1 MFVFNPF
8 ALAAQFVPSVVMQ
21 VYLVLM
27 IVAVAVGTSLDTYHK
42 GSAKFFARRREKANA
57 LAERQ
62 LGSIEV
68 TSLAARTIGEAA
80 TSGELGKSRRRM
92 AHLLMMYG
100 FFLYVI
106 TTIVMVFADS
116 SAKATQGIVP
126 ALWDIGALMVVGGGM
141 WFFFYLRVNV
151 AYDGASPL
159 SPRPRRPVHRLA
171 DPKRC
176 VRADLA
182 FRADDL
188 GDRHRD
194 AGRLRP
200 LRRFHDAAIRF
211 GVLVEVRPY
220 VLQARGG
227 VPAAGRGGK
236 RRLRPPEPRSRPQP
250 KELMV
255 CLPTPT

>member
-57 LAERQ
+57 LAERR

-92 AHLLMMYG
+92 AHLLIMYG

-106 TTIVMVFADS
+106 TTIVMVFAGS
-116 SAKATQGIVP
+116 TAKATQGIVP
-126 ALWDIGALMVVGGGM
+126 ALWDIGAMMVVGGGV

-159 SPRPRRPVHRLA
+159 HLG
-171 DPKRC
+171 
-176 VRADLA
+176 RADLFIGSLILSAA
-182 FRADDL
+182 FALIWHFVQTISATATATLVVFALYVVFTTLLFGSVFWSKFAHMFYKPVVAFQRRVEEASGASDL
-188 GDRHRD
+188 
-194 AGRLRP
+194 P
-200 LRRFHDAAIRF
+200 N
-211 GVLVEVRPY
+211 P
-220 VLQARGG
+220 ARG
-227 VPAAGRGGK
+227 
-236 RRLRPPEPRSRPQP
+236 RSQRS
-250 KELMV
+250 
-255 CLPTPT
+255 